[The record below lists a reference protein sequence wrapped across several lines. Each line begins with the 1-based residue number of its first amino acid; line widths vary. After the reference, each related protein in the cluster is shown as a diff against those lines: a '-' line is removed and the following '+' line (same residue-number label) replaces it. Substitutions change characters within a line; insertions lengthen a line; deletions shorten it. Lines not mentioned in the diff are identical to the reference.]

1 MSHRTPKEW
10 TPQRIQKILKAFDSK
25 TVDTSKD
32 FIDESRVIGAA
43 AVLPENLLVSA
54 HVTDDPTVM
63 IRVLEQGLDLQTM
76 RPWGDLCGGLYVS
89 SFPQIWRSRSRKKWE
104 FMETL
109 SPADSKRLAQAVLRK
124 LEEDRRSGRLSER
137 EYERGK
143 RDVEHYWI
151 DQGNW
156 QVLLNISTLPY
167 AINIQQLAKDEGL
180 ANPFEPSVVE
190 VVFEGRYLNSTAEVW
205 KDSRPLAAKFMDMD
219 EDMITQQE
227 ICQTWRTLGWDG
239 AFTKAAMGTNPELV
253 IWNADRI
260 LKFGSWERRQ

>member
-1 MSHRTPKEW
+1 MPHRNSKEW
-10 TPQRIQKILKAFDSK
+10 TPHRIQKILKAFDSK

-32 FIDESRVIGAA
+32 FIDESRIIGAA
-43 AVLPENLLVSA
+43 AVTPDNLLASA

-63 IRVLEQGLDLQTM
+63 IQVLARGLDLQTM

-109 SPADSKRLAQAVLRK
+109 SAADSKRLAHAVLRK
-124 LEEDRRSGRLSER
+124 LEEDHRSGRLSER

-143 RDVEHYWI
+143 RDVEHYWLG
-151 DQGNW
+151 QGNW

-180 ANPFEPSVVE
+180 ADPFEPAVVE
-190 VVFEGRYLNSTAEVW
+190 VIFEGRYLNSTAEVW
-205 KDSRPLAAKFMDMD
+205 KESRPLAAKFMDMD
-219 EDMITQQE
+219 EDMVTQQE

-260 LKFGSWERRQ
+260 LKFGPWERRQ